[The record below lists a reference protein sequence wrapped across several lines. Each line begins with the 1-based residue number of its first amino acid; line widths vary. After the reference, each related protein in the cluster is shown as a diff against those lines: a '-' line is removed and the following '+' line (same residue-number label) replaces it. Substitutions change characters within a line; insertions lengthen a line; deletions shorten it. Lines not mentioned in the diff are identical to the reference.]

1 MINVKGGYIVS
12 TNHNKLNSPQY
23 DKSLLKFVGEDVFI
37 SANVEIRRPQ
47 LVSIGNHVAIDTG
60 FYLTT
65 QAEIGD
71 YLHIGPYVSII
82 GGAKGF
88 FKMGNFTNIAV
99 GSRIICVSDTF
110 TGEGLITA
118 PGILEEL
125 TKLKIKPVIFEDF
138 VNVGVNAVIMPGVT
152 LKEGSVIGACS
163 LVIKDTESWTIY
175 AGIPAKP
182 IKKRPKEKMLQY
194 AKKLGY

>member
-1 MINVKGGYIVS
+1 MNKDG
-12 TNHNKLNSPQY
+12 NKLSSPQY
-23 DKSLLKFVGEDVFI
+23 DKSLLKSTGKDVFI

-65 QAEIGD
+65 QANIGD

-82 GGAKGF
+82 GGARGV
-88 FKMGNFTNIAV
+88 FKIGSFTNIAV
-99 GSRIICVSDTF
+99 GSKIICISDIF

-118 PGILEEL
+118 PGIPEEF

-138 VNVGVNAVIMPGVT
+138 VNVGANVVVMPGVT
-152 LKEGSVIGACS
+152 LREGSVIGACS
-163 LVIKDTESWTIY
+163 LVTKDTEPWTTYI
-175 AGIPAKP
+175 GIPAKP
-182 IKKRPKEKMLQY
+182 IKKRPKEKMLLY
-194 AKKLGY
+194 AKQLGYF